1 MCGAALPWHGG
12 CSGGGEEHA
21 AQSQR
26 PGLPEEVSDDRH
38 ALGIYSHDDTAAHH
52 LPQGLGLRVG
62 AQDQSVG
69 TEAQVPVPL
78 PYHLNEQVAA
88 LLAVKDLA
96 QRIWKLSR
104 EVQDVNTRGIWDGQ
118 RQLLC

>member
-1 MCGAALPWHGG
+1 M
-12 CSGGGEEHA
+12 
-21 AQSQR
+21 
-26 PGLPEEVSDDRH
+26 
-38 ALGIYSHDDTAAHH
+38 
-52 LPQGLGLRVG
+52 
-62 AQDQSVG
+62 G